1 MPYLAVNQA
10 ALIPKKSAGVQDG
23 KVEGRQ
29 AGIRGGA
36 HSLDIEP
43 HGRGI
48 RQWEEPYRSDV
59 KGGKGKLVLEQ
70 TAVFTAVP
78 RASAAVFPRRWGKA
92 RRGASRRSPPGRHA
106 PWQYRTGG
114 RRGGARRRWTGS
126 AGWGIVGATGAAEG
140 ERPVDIVDVGG
151 KESLPAG
158 VAVAYNAGRGRSC
171 PPRPR
176 ENIAIHM
183 AWGLARSDTYGRRER
198 AFRRYPRN

>member
-36 HSLDIEP
+36 HVLDIEP

-59 KGGKGKLVLEQ
+59 KGGKGKPGLEQ

-78 RASAAVFPRRWGKA
+78 RASAAVFPGRWGKA

-126 AGWGIVGATGAAEG
+126 AGRGIVGATGAAEG
-140 ERPVDIVDVGG
+140 ERPGDIVDVGG
-151 KESLPAG
+151 QG
-158 VAVAYNAGRGRSC
+158 
-171 PPRPR
+171 
-176 ENIAIHM
+176 I
-183 AWGLARSDTYGRRER
+183 LARWCYGRVQCW
-198 AFRRYPRN
+198 PRSPLPTSSEGEHRHTHGLGLSKE

>member
-1 MPYLAVNQA
+1 MNIYCDAWGMPYLAVYQA

-59 KGGKGKLVLEQ
+59 KGGKGKPGLEQ

-78 RASAAVFPRRWGKA
+78 RASAAVFPRRWGKPA
-92 RRGASRRSPPGRHA
+92 AGPRGGPHPVGMPHGNTALAAAAAG
-106 PWQYRTGG
+106 
-114 RRGGARRRWTGS
+114 RGGAGQARQ
-126 AGWGIVGATGAAEG
+126 
-140 ERPVDIVDVGG
+140 D
-151 KESLPAG
+151 G
-158 VAVAYNAGRGRSC
+158 V
-171 PPRPR
+171 
-176 ENIAIHM
+176 
-183 AWGLARSDTYGRRER
+183 
-198 AFRRYPRN
+198 